1 MAELTSDDSFTIDSF
16 DEDQLSSSDITF
28 SSQDS
33 SISMEWSFYSSEEE
47 DETIS
52 NESSNDEM
60 YQPVYPGA
68 ELTVLESYLLL
79 FQYSLRHSL
88 TKKAFSELLEVVGA
102 HLPSGKM
109 TSSYKLT
116 KYFSELFSDIN
127 ADNHYCCSNCYQP
140 LPNDSDTC
148 TNECHANALDFI
160 KIPIGPQIKRRL
172 EGLYNYY

>member
-88 TKKAFSELLEVVGA
+88 TKKAFSELLEVV
-102 HLPSGKM
+102 
-109 TSSYKLT
+109 
-116 KYFSELFSDIN
+116 F
-127 ADNHYCCSNCYQP
+127 
-140 LPNDSDTC
+140 
-148 TNECHANALDFI
+148 ANVYSTF
-160 KIPIGPQIKRRL
+160 
-172 EGLYNYY
+172 

>member
-102 HLPSGKM
+102 HLPPGKM
-109 TSSYKLT
+109 TSLYKLT